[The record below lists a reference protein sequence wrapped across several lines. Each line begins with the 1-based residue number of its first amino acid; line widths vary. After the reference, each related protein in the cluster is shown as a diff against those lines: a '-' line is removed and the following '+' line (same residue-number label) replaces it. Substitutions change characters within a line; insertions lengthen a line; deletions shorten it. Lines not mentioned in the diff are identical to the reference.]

1 MPLRRWIAR
10 FNRRVTNV
18 LTLRLAGR
26 APGFGIVT
34 HRGRRSGKLYRTP
47 VNVFPSRDG
56 YVIALTYG
64 LDSDWV
70 KNVLAAGECDLQTRG
85 RSVHLTT
92 PHVFHDERRGTMP
105 GPVRVILGR
114 LGVADFMALHLPHH
128 DPLHDSCALRPEG
141 NLGDK
146 RSSGEV

>member
-1 MPLRRWIAR
+1 VPLRRSIAR

-18 LTLRLAGR
+18 FTLRLAGR

-47 VNVFPSRDG
+47 VNVFPRRDG

-70 KNVLAAGECDLQTRG
+70 KNVLAAGECDLRTRG
-85 RSVHLTT
+85 RNLHLTN
-92 PHVFHDERRGTMP
+92 PRVVHDERRGTIP
-105 GPVRVILGR
+105 GPVRVILGW
-114 LGVADFMALHLPHH
+114 LGVANFMELHLPHNG
-128 DPLHDSCALRPEG
+128 R
-141 NLGDK
+141 
-146 RSSGEV
+146 